1 MYNRRTSNKRILT
14 GTRCPLRDS
23 EVTPFVS
30 GVFSVYRF
38 VLLFC
43 SSSFCNLSKMLPVF
57 WIVYFRYSRL
67 FWVVYSRYSRLFWIV
82 YSRYSRLFWIVYSR
96 YSRLFWIVYS
106 RYSRL
111 FWIVYSRYSRRFSL
125 TFCF

>member
-1 MYNRRTSNKRILT
+1 MYNRRTSNKGILT

-30 GVFSVYRF
+30 GVFSGYRF

-57 WIVYFRYSRL
+57 WIVYSRYSRL

-82 YSRYSRLFWIVYSR
+82 YSRYSRLFPVFSSILDCLFPVFSSVFSNVLFLIYRRVRLIV
-96 YSRLFWIVYS
+96 
-106 RYSRL
+106 
-111 FWIVYSRYSRRFSL
+111 
-125 TFCF
+125 

>member
-57 WIVYFRYSRL
+57 WIVYSRYSRL

-82 YSRYSRLFWIVYSR
+82 YSRYSRLFPVFSSILDC
-96 YSRLFWIVYS
+96 LFPVFS
-106 RYSRL
+106 SVFSNVL
-111 FWIVYSRYSRRFSL
+111 FLIYRRVRFII
-125 TFCF
+125 

>member
-1 MYNRRTSNKRILT
+1 MYNRRTSNKGILT

-23 EVTPFVS
+23 EVTPFVI

-57 WIVYFRYSRL
+57 WIVYSRYSRL

-82 YSRYSRLFWIVYSR
+82 YSRYSRLFPVFSSILDCLFPVFSSVFSNVLFLIYR
-96 YSRLFWIVYS
+96 RVRLI
-106 RYSRL
+106 
-111 FWIVYSRYSRRFSL
+111 I
-125 TFCF
+125 